1 MMKNEYDV
9 IVVGA
14 GPAGSVAAQYAAREG
29 VSVLMLEKDRDVGY
43 PVRCA
48 EAINRRT
55 LIQFIEPDERWI
67 NATITKF
74 AFIAP
79 NGIEAVIDFKSIQGY
94 VLERRIF
101 DYELAKQAAADG
113 AEVVTRAYVYDLL
126 FDENETVT
134 GVKVEYRGEQLEIK
148 SKIVIAADGVESRVG
163 KWAGLDTTVD
173 FRDMEACFQVTAAN
187 VPVAQDTLYFYFGKK
202 VSPGG
207 YFWVFPKGENT
218 ANVGLGVSGAE
229 CKKRSSLSYLTENLN
244 RLYPNASIL
253 TQIAGGVPCV
263 TTPDKFIADGVMLTG
278 DAARQVNPL
287 SGGGIA
293 SGMVGGS
300 IAGRIAGE
308 AIKNNNMQHIYKYKE
323 EWHQARGHMHERFDK
338 FKDVIYDFTDE
349 EFNKIMEK
357 LRALPD
363 EKRTIRKLFMI
374 ALANKPSLL
383 VDVAKLFIV

>member
-1 MMKNEYDV
+1 MIKKEYDI

-14 GPAGSVAAQYAAREG
+14 GPAGSVAAQFAARQG
-29 VSVLMLEKDRDVGY
+29 VSVLVLEKDRDVGY

-55 LIQFIEPDERWI
+55 LLEFIEPDDRWI

-79 NGIEAVIDFKSIQGY
+79 NGVEAVVDFKSIQGY

-101 DYELAKQAAADG
+101 DYELAKQASADG
-113 AEVVTRAYVYDLL
+113 AEVITRAYVNDLL
-126 FDENETVT
+126 FDENGTVS
-134 GVKVEYRGEQLEIK
+134 GVKVEYRGEQIEIK
-148 SKIVIAADGVESRVG
+148 SKIVIGADGVESRVG
-163 KWAGLDTTVD
+163 RWAGLDTTVD

-207 YFWVFPKGENT
+207 YFWVFPKGENI
-218 ANVGLGVSGAE
+218 ANVGLGVSGME
-229 CKKRSSLSYLTENLN
+229 CKKRSSLSYLNENIN

-253 TQIAGGVPCV
+253 TQIAGGVPCAV
-263 TTPDKFIADGVMLTG
+263 TLEKFIKDGIMLVG

-308 AIKNNNMQHIYKYKE
+308 AVKNNNMQHIYKYKE
-323 EWHQARGHMHERFDK
+323 EWYEARGKMHERFDK
-338 FKDVIYDFTDE
+338 FKDVIYEFSDE
-349 EFNKIMEK
+349 DFNKIMEK
-357 LRALPD
+357 LRALPE
-363 EKRTIRKLFMI
+363 EKRTINKLFMI
-374 ALANKPSLL
+374 ALANKPALL
-383 VDVAKLFIV
+383 LDVAKYFIV